1 MPKVSAITDTAHFLE
16 QEATRRWKGLLLI
29 HFFILANLYKSSR
42 NGVIIQLKVSTAIL
56 AAL

>member
-29 HFFILANLYKSSR
+29 NFFILAILTYINLPEKE
-42 NGVIIQLKVSTAIL
+42 
-56 AAL
+56 